1 MVKNILSLIQKI
13 EDAIPL
19 YHITFFVLIG
29 LIVYFRVLFNG
40 FVWDDQ
46 DQIVNN
52 PLIQHISNFF
62 YFFTG
67 STFATGG
74 AAEAL
79 AGAFYRPF
87 LSIVFTFIFSVWG
100 LNPFGFHLFDVTLHI
115 VNTILMFFLIK
126 RVLNLEKL
134 QYSQTAAFFVASLYL
149 VHPANVESVAYISA
163 TSELMYVF
171 FLLVGL
177 LTTLSFCLKKHTSF
191 IQLSIIFFAI
201 LASLFSKES
210 GIISIILILAVSWL
224 YFRNKFALLL
234 IACASSLGIYSFFRF
249 VIATLSSNQQ
259 LSPIPIAHASL
270 MERLLTVPYELFS
283 YLRLIFFPMSLH
295 ISQVDLITNASD
307 YRFSISLVIVFVSF
321 IILGFFLLKSKSDK
335 KLSLFFLLWFFT
347 SIALVLNI
355 IPLDFTIA
363 ERWLYFPLIG
373 FLGVVALFI
382 VKIFSSSNSVHKTI
396 VFSILSLFFI
406 SFSVRTIYRTFD
418 WQNPLTLFSHDVVL
432 SNNSAELLNNYG
444 VALYTAGDHN
454 KAREKFTR
462 ALQLAPD
469 NLWTLNNLGS
479 IYAQEGNYKKAK
491 SLYEKSIQK
500 SPTSTAYENLVQIYS
515 LTEKPSETFSLVK
528 QALITFP
535 NSAKLNQLAAL
546 SSHAINATDEA
557 RMYAQ
562 KSLILDSS
570 PDNVNALQQII
581 K

>member
-1 MVKNILSLIQKI
+1 MVKNILSLVQKI

-29 LIVYFRVLFNG
+29 LIVYFRVFFNG

-74 AAEAL
+74 AVQAL

-134 QYSQTAAFFVASLYL
+134 QYSQTAAFVVVSLYL

-177 LTTLSFCLKKHTSF
+177 LTALSFCLKKYTSF

-210 GIISIILILAVSWL
+210 GILSIVLILVLSWL
-224 YFRNKFALLL
+224 YFRNKFVLLL
-234 IACASSLGIYSFFRF
+234 IACASSLGVYSFFRF
-249 VIATLSSNQQ
+249 SIATLSSNQQ

-270 MERLLTVPYELFS
+270 MERLLTVPYELLS

-321 IILGFFLLKSKSDK
+321 IILGFLLIKSKLNT
-335 KLSLFFLLWFFT
+335 KLILFFLLWLLA
-347 SIALVLNI
+347 SISIVLNI

-363 ERWLYFPLIG
+363 ERWIYLPLIG
-373 FLGVVALFI
+373 FLGIVALFI
-382 VKIFSSSNSVHKTI
+382 VKIFNSSNSVHKTI
-396 VFSILSLFFI
+396 AFSILSLFFI
-406 SFSVRTIYRTFD
+406 SFSARTIYRTFD

-454 KAREKFTR
+454 KAREEFSR

-500 SPTSTAYENLVQIYS
+500 SPTSTAYENLAQIYS
-515 LTEKPSETFSLVK
+515 LTEKPSETLNFVK

-546 SSHAINATDEA
+546 SSQAINATDEA
-557 RMYAQ
+557 RIYAQ